1 MEILNPFITICWLDK
16 EIQEN
21 ANTFIFKGF
30 RVFVETLFATQNL
43 DIKLDRKYSEK
54 ILTRLVHFWKLYWN
68 KN

>member
-30 RVFVETLFATQNL
+30 RVFVETLFATQNFGH
-43 DIKLDRKYSEK
+43 KVRKYSKE
-54 ILTRLVHFWKLYWN
+54 ILTRPVHF
-68 KN
+68 